1 MSYEDRAIRLA
12 KAVDIALQIIDQ
24 SNDISVDLKKAMISF
39 SEETKYMALNPKP
52 QFKKVAS
59 IKYLESDFLTYWN
72 ESIDNH
78 VDEFWN
84 ELYKNNIDFERKD
97 TIQKVLKRGKIK
109 DIHEFNNIID
119 NIVVAEQ
126 IGRINKEQV
135 IELNNMI
142 GDFED
147 RSKGK
152 DL

>member
-1 MSYEDRAIRLA
+1 
-12 KAVDIALQIIDQ
+12 
-24 SNDISVDLKKAMISF
+24 
-39 SEETKYMALNPKP
+39 
-52 QFKKVAS
+52 
-59 IKYLESDFLTYWN
+59 LTYWN